1 LLNKFPT
8 SKLKVNKQWTAK
20 EINGKNNHP
29 KVGEN
34 ILPLHILSA
43 KPDLPEGLVLILLQV
58 SQGHLE
64 NPVLQPL

>member
-1 LLNKFPT
+1 LKAKKLWT
-8 SKLKVNKQWTAK
+8 SKK
-20 EINGKNNHP
+20 INGKNNHP

-34 ILPLHILSA
+34 VLSLHILGT

-58 SQGHLE
+58 SQGHLK